1 VISQILLND
10 VPLDLDTVEYQV
22 QIQHGRADV
31 TANPQPSNC
40 QIIIRGSVGV
50 DIEISD
56 ELVIKAYGFDR
67 FTGQVSDV
75 SITHLSADPPVAV
88 STVTGIGEL
97 SRVGFTEVGASGY
110 PEQTVSQR
118 VEEVLIAVGLPYLNG
133 ADSVTTLAA
142 ITGGDIT
149 PTDALTELANLA
161 ERNGGTYFDD
171 PYGRIVF
178 ESYGDRGSTTF
189 AGAWSSQVDT
199 WADATVTW
207 SSYPVNMSSTLIP
220 DDTIIFTPT
229 WAKTRQSL
237 VNSVTVLGHN
247 ETHETTQ
254 TDAASIASY
263 GLREYRLN
271 TDIKDAAD
279 VIERAGNII
288 TAQANPLW
296 NLGTISIMVQNL
308 DEANRDRIMQL
319 VSGMEVS
326 ILNLPQPAPELQYAG
341 IVEGWGEV
349 YTPGEHIFTLSLSD
363 PRFSFETI
371 TWGEVYADIEW
382 ADVFDTARWFE
393 IISNGSLTA
402 A

>member
-97 SRVGFTEVGASGY
+97 SLVGFTEVGASGY

>member
-1 VISQILLND
+1 MISTILLND

-31 TANPQPSNC
+31 TANPQPSNA
-40 QIIIRGSVGV
+40 QIVIRGSVGV
-50 DIEISD
+50 NIEISD
-56 ELVIKAYGFDR
+56 ELVIKAYGFHR

-75 SITHLSADPPVAV
+75 SITHLSADPPIAV
-88 STVTGIGEL
+88 STITGIGEL

-110 PEQTVSQR
+110 IQQTVSQR

-133 ADSVTTLAA
+133 ADSVTVLHS
-142 ITGGDIT
+142 ITGPDIT
-149 PTDALTELANLA
+149 PTDALSELASLA

-178 ESYGDRGSTTF
+178 ESYGDRGTTTF
-189 AGAWSSQVDT
+189 AGAWSSQIDT

-207 SSYPVNMSSTLIP
+207 SSYPVNMSSTLVP
-220 DDTIIFTPT
+220 DDVIIFTPT

-247 ETHETTQ
+247 ETHEFTQ
-254 TDAASIASY
+254 TDAASIAAY

-271 TDIKDAAD
+271 TDIKGAAD

-308 DEANRDRIMQL
+308 DEPTRDKVMEL

-326 ILNLPQPAPELQYAG
+326 ILNLPQPAPEAQFAG

-349 YTPGEHIFTLSLSD
+349 FTPGEHILTLSLSD
-363 PRFSFETI
+363 PRFSFETL
-371 TWGEVYADIEW
+371 TWGEVYTDIQW
-382 ADVFDTARWFE
+382 QDVFNTARWFE
-393 IISNGSLTA
+393 IISNGSLSA